1 MKINNKKV
9 VIVGAGA
16 VGSTYAH
23 NLVVDDLA
31 DEIAIINTNKSKA
44 SANSLDLLHA
54 LPYLNAAPKNIY
66 AADYSDVSDADIVV
80 VSANAPSA
88 TFGKNPDRLQLL
100 ENNVEMIRDIT
111 RKTMDA
117 GFDGI
122 FLVASNPVDVLA
134 QVVAEVSGL
143 PKHRVI
149 GTGTLLETSRMRQI
163 VAEKLQI
170 NPKSIHGYVL
180 AEHGKSSFAA
190 WSNVTVGAIPL
201 TTWLKKYPNP
211 EFPTFDEIDQ
221 EIREVGLDIF
231 MQKGNTSYGIAASLA
246 RLTRAIF
253 RNESVILPVSAYL
266 TGEYGQ
272 SDLYTG
278 SPAIIDRTG
287 VRAVLELELSQEEQ
301 EKFKAST
308 VLLKEN
314 FDSIKEKCTL

>member
-54 LPYLNAAPKNIY
+54 LPYLNSAPKNIY
-66 AADYSDVSDADIVV
+66 AADYADVADADIVV
-80 VSANAPSA
+80 LSANAPSA
-88 TFGKNPDRLQLL
+88 TFGENPDRLQLL
-100 ENNVEMIRDIT
+100 ENNVEMIKTIT
-111 RKTMDA
+111 EKTMEA

-143 PKHRVI
+143 PKNRVI

-180 AEHGKSSFAA
+180 AEHGKSSFTA

-201 TTWLKKYPNP
+201 TRWLEKYPQ
-211 EFPTFDEIDQ
+211 EFPTFDDIDQ

-272 SDLYTG
+272 SELYTG
-278 SPAIIDRTG
+278 TPAIIDRTG
-287 VRAVLELELSQEEQ
+287 VRMVLELELTADEQ
-301 EKFKAST
+301 EKFDHSAS
-308 VLLKEN
+308 VLKEN
-314 FDSIKEKCTL
+314 FDSIKVKL

>member
-54 LPYLNAAPKNIY
+54 LPYLNSAPKNIY
-66 AADYSDVSDADIVV
+66 AADYADVADADIVV
-80 VSANAPSA
+80 LSANAPSA

-143 PKHRVI
+143 PKHRII

-201 TTWLKKYPNP
+201 TTWLEKYPDP
-211 EFPTFDEIDQ
+211 EVPTYDEIEQ
-221 EIREVGLDIF
+221 ESREVGLDICV
-231 MQKGNTSYGIAASLA
+231 QKGNTSYGIAA
-246 RLTRAIF
+246 
-253 RNESVILPVSAYL
+253 
-266 TGEYGQ
+266 
-272 SDLYTG
+272 
-278 SPAIIDRTG
+278 
-287 VRAVLELELSQEEQ
+287 
-301 EKFKAST
+301 
-308 VLLKEN
+308 
-314 FDSIKEKCTL
+314 

>member
-1 MKINNKKV
+1 
-9 VIVGAGA
+9 
-16 VGSTYAH
+16 
-23 NLVVDDLA
+23 
-31 DEIAIINTNKSKA
+31 
-44 SANSLDLLHA
+44 
-54 LPYLNAAPKNIY
+54 
-66 AADYSDVSDADIVV
+66 
-80 VSANAPSA
+80 
-88 TFGKNPDRLQLL
+88 
-100 ENNVEMIRDIT
+100 VEMIRDIT
-111 RKTMDA
+111 KQTMAA

-143 PKHRVI
+143 PKNRVI

-180 AEHGKSSFAA
+180 AEHGKSSFTA

-201 TTWLKKYPNP
+201 TRWLEKYPSP
-211 EFPTFDEIDQ
+211 DFPSFDEIDQ

-272 SDLYTG
+272 AQLYTG

-287 VRAVLELELSQEEQ
+287 VRAVLELDLTPAEE
-301 EKFKAST
+301 EKFAHSAE
-308 VLLKEN
+308 LLKEN
-314 FDSIKEKCTL
+314 FDSVKDKCIVQ